1 MAVPAAIERVASE
14 RIPVDEKA
22 TFFDSREAMIRT
34 SPIPF
39 IQRTPARS
47 GRVNEADRGWV
58 FRMRRMTR
66 TDAVR
71 NPGRI
76 STAETTGMTAFYMS
90 S

>member
-22 TFFDSREAMIRT
+22 AFFDSREAMTRT
-34 SPIPF
+34 SPMPF

-47 GRVNEADRGWV
+47 GRVKEADRPWV
-58 FRMRRMTR
+58 FRIRRMTR
-66 TDAVR
+66 PAAVR

-76 STAETTGMTAFYMS
+76 SIAEATDMTAFYTS